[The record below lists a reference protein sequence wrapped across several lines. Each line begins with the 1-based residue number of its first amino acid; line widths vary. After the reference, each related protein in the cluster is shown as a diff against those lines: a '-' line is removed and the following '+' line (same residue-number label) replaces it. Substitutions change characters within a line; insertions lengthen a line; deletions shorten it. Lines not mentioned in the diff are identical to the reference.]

1 MTLSDLNPPP
11 PDAALAKELFDLV
24 RLPDLPATAPGP
36 SEPSGKLPLL
46 ELRRVDNGGVIVVDE
61 NLMILASFMTQT
73 PNLHLKGQG
82 EGVTNFDAGL
92 NMDAAKW
99 FVAECQ
105 KRWASP
111 SYAKFL
117 NPPSP

>member
-1 MTLSDLNPPP
+1 
-11 PDAALAKELFDLV
+11 V

>member
-36 SEPSGKLPLL
+36 L